1 MFFLCI
7 FALLLIYR
15 TYMAHKISTKEQ
27 ILQTATLVFNKNGY
41 VKTSVEEIARL
52 SKKAK
57 GSVYYY
63 YESKEGLFTAV
74 VKNEISL
81 FQQQL
86 QTILN
91 NSEYT
96 IFDQLKHYLILRM
109 QLIQQSPSYLQ
120 TLRLA
125 FPQQLS
131 THQQMGFLNDVKQE
145 FDKWETAQFIK
156 IIQSGIY
163 SKQLNIAIDP
173 LAFAD
178 MMTMLLKGLEIQFFT
193 QCKYEHYVHT
203 FNTLVEFLLSYLT
216 NNISAEHETK

>member
-1 MFFLCI
+1 MIFFCI
-7 FALLLIYR
+7 FALSFVYR
-15 TYMAHKISTKEQ
+15 TYMAHKISTKEH
-27 ILQTATLVFNKNGY
+27 ILQTATQVFNKNGY
-41 VKTSVEEIARL
+41 VKTSIEEIARL
-52 SKKAK
+52 SQKAK

-74 VKNEISL
+74 VRNEIAV

-86 QTILN
+86 QAIIN
-91 NSEYT
+91 NPEYS
-96 IFDQLKHYLILRM
+96 IFEQLKHYLILHM

-125 FPQQLS
+125 FPRQLS
-131 THQQMGFLNDVKQE
+131 TQQQMFFLNDVKQE
-145 FDKWETAQFIK
+145 FDKWETAQFVK

-163 SKQLNIAIDP
+163 SRQLNIAIDP

-193 QCKYEHYVHT
+193 QCKYDHYAHT
-203 FNTLVEFLLSYLT
+203 FNTLVEFLLSFFT
-216 NNISAEHETK
+216 NNTSVEQKTK